1 MMLEDQV
8 CIITG
13 GGSGI
18 GEVAAERFAEEG
30 ASVII
35 VDIDEAGGQRVA
47 ESISSKPGRR
57 QAYVIKADVSSE
69 QDVQRAV
76 AEVEERFGRID
87 ILFNN
92 AATIL
97 PKELEEVTVDEWTR
111 VININL
117 KSVFLMIKTCIPAL
131 RKSKGNIVNMA
142 SLNGLVGQK
151 QNAVYASTK
160 GAIVALTKALAL
172 DYAPD
177 GVRVN
182 CLCPAGVM
190 TPLLEKWRL
199 EQDDPE
205 ETTRLLNNMHP
216 LGRPADSEEIA
227 DAALFLA
234 SRGSRFVTGVALP
247 VDGGASLGY

>member
-35 VDIDEAGGQRVA
+35 VDIEEASGRRVA

-57 QAYVIKADVSSE
+57 RAYAIKADVSSE

-76 AEVEERFGRID
+76 AEVEDRLGRID

-97 PKELEEVTVDEWTR
+97 PKALEEVTVDEWTR

-131 RKSKGNIVNMA
+131 RKSQGNIVNMA
-142 SLNGLVGQK
+142 SLNGLIGQK